1 LNNYLR
7 DEEHQNENDQNN
19 IILTHLRVEERQNE
33 NDVVWV
39 PPRWVDIHVNVSP
52 MKEDIDGTWRRG
64 ILNRKW
70 RPESESHGAYTFGL
84 SGSGDEEE

>member
-19 IILTHLRVEERQNE
+19 TILTHLRVEERQNE
-33 NDVVWV
+33 NNAVWV

-52 MKEDIDGTWRRG
+52 MKGDIDGTWRCG
-64 ILNRKW
+64 ILHK
-70 RPESESHGAYTFGL
+70 
-84 SGSGDEEE
+84 